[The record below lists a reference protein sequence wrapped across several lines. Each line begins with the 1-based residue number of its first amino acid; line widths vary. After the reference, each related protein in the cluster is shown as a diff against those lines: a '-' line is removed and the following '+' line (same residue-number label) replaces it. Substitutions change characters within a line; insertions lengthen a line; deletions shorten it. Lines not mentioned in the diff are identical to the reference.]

1 LAKRIALDKRIL
13 AVVKSPA
20 VGPRIPW
27 RRIETRAR
35 LLRAAYEVMSIKGVD
50 AATIREITDCAH
62 VGFGTF
68 FNYFKSKDEGAACLL
83 DCIINDLARRNDLA
97 TMPFKVSEPS
107 RVMPVSVRLTL
118 REASRDPV
126 WRWWAMRP
134 DLLADR
140 MRRGFAPFGTRDMRL
155 AIKAGFYALDEK
167 DVETTWAIMV
177 WMMVGALC
185 DIVAGHYPAKHEK
198 YVVEMITRV
207 AGASSEAARILVANP
222 LPHYPP
228 AKVDFTFEL
237 NQLPVADQLLTGGG
251 GYG

>member
-1 LAKRIALDKRIL
+1 LAKQKAQDESIPAQ
-13 AVVKSPA
+13 VKPA
-20 VGPRIPW
+20 VETRIPW

-35 LLRAAYEVMSIKGVD
+35 LLRAAYEVVSIKGVD
-50 AATIREITDCAH
+50 AATIQEITECAH

-68 FNYFKSKDEGAACLL
+68 FNYFKSKDEVAACLL

-97 TMPFKVSEPS
+97 TKPFKTSEPA

-118 REASRDPV
+118 REAARDPV

-155 AIKAGFYALDEK
+155 AIKAGYYALDDK

-207 AGASSEAARILVANP
+207 AGASSEAARLLVANP
-222 LPHYPP
+222 LPRYSP
-228 AKVDFTFEL
+228 AKVDFTFDL
-237 NQLPVADQLLTGGG
+237 SQRDLVTHNPV
-251 GYG
+251 

>member
-1 LAKRIALDKRIL
+1 MK
-13 AVVKSPA
+13 PA
-20 VGPRIPW
+20 AETRIPW

-35 LLRAAYEVMSIKGVD
+35 LLRAAYEVVSIKGVD
-50 AATIREITDCAH
+50 AATIQEITECAH

-68 FNYFKSKDEGAACLL
+68 FNYFKSKDEVAACLL

-97 TMPFKVSEPS
+97 TQPFKTSEPA

-118 REASRDPV
+118 REAARDPV

-155 AIKAGFYALDEK
+155 AIKAGYYALDDT

-207 AGASSEAARILVANP
+207 AGASSEAARLLVANP
-222 LPHYPP
+222 LPRYSP
-228 AKVDFTFEL
+228 AKVDFTFDL
-237 NQLPVADQLLTGGG
+237 SRRDIAAHNPV
-251 GYG
+251 